1 VSVEPPGWLG
11 RKSARTIRCMKI
23 RDLRHALLAILGSAP
38 LAVAQGRK
46 PALAPAD
53 INEISRLV
61 MLEDHR
67 EFDSAD
73 LSRILASA
81 HPEVRRR
88 AALSIGRIAD
98 MRGYSLLRAKP
109 LDADT
114 AVAATEVFAAGQ
126 LKDSTTVAWFDSLL
140 STPKLAPTVLSEAA
154 TALGKIK
161 TAAARDALARFLAAT
176 SESRLTRQAIGE
188 ALFSIGRC
196 STRGDLAPIL
206 RWTKSSNADIRWR
219 ATWALFRPRDPAA
232 ISALLALASDR
243 SADTRLW
250 AVRGLSRPMT
260 DSAGK
265 SAEAEKIVLAALTD
279 SDRRVRTEAIRAVG
293 TYSDSAAVA
302 ALNAAKASTDWW
314 ISSSAEEGLARL
326 NPPPAP
332 AGGRQGGGGGRG
344 GRGQRPA
351 PPPNTR
357 PLEEYKALV
366 ERWVVPDYNGAPH
379 PTAEWVTPRGTIT
392 IELYPGD
399 APLGTEEFVRL
410 VEAGSIVGTKFTR
423 VVPDFVD
430 QQQTVPGAKRLR
442 DEVTRRGLTRAN
454 VAWASAGLDTGTPG
468 YTLANAVQP
477 HNEGDFTTLGRVI
490 AGLDVMDQIQ
500 LNDAITAAKMLTV
513 R

>member
-1 VSVEPPGWLG
+1 MTDNRRPITAYAFPACSRRIV
-11 RKSARTIRCMKI
+11 
-23 RDLRHALLAILGSAP
+23 LAIVTLIVGARP
-38 LAVAQGRK
+38 AVAQSRR
-46 PALAPAD
+46 PFAPGD
-53 INEISRLV
+53 IDDISRLV

-67 EFDSAD
+67 DFDTTD
-73 LSRILASA
+73 LSRILASN

-98 MRGYSLLRAKP
+98 KRGYSLLRAKP
-109 LDADT
+109 LDSDT

-126 LKDSTTVAWFDSLL
+126 LKDSTTVPWFDSLL
-140 STPKLAPTVLSEAA
+140 ATPKLAPTVRSEAA

-161 TAAARDALARFLAAT
+161 TASARDALARFLSSAT
-176 SESRLTRQAIGE
+176 ENKVNDQAIGE

-196 STRGDLAPIL
+196 NSRGDLAPII
-206 RWTKSSNADIRWR
+206 RFTKSANNEIRWR

-232 ISALLALASDR
+232 VGTLLTLARDK
-243 SADTRLW
+243 SADVRLW

-265 SAEAEKIVLAALTD
+265 TADAELEVLGALRD
-279 SDRRVRTEAIRAVG
+279 SDRRVRTESVRAIG

-302 ALNAAKASTDWW
+302 AMNAAKTSPDWW
-314 ISSSAEEGLARL
+314 ISSSADEGLARL

-344 GRGQRPA
+344 GRGQRPV

-357 PLEEYKALV
+357 PLSEYKALV
-366 ERWVVPDYNGAPH
+366 ERWVVPDYNGAPQ

-430 QQQTVPGAKRLR
+430 QEETVPGAHRLR

-490 AGLDVMDQIQ
+490 KGLDVMDRIQ
-500 LNDAITAAKMLTV
+500 LNDAITATRMLLQ
-513 R
+513 